1 MIGIVMFAAALFM
14 LLMGFPVAFT
24 FGAVAVIFG
33 FIYGLSEAWDYAQ
46 GFEILTEAFEDMS
59 RQFFSLMPNRIYSIM
74 ENQLLISVPLFIL
87 MGMILQKTR
96 LAERLLE
103 SMAFLFGGVR
113 GGVAISTVLVG
124 ALLAAT
130 TGIVGAT
137 VIAMGVISLPVMM
150 KYGYDKPLA
159 TGTIAAAGTL
169 GQIIPP
175 SIVLII
181 LGDILSVSVGDLF
194 SAAVI
199 PGLVL
204 VGFYVIYIAI
214 ISYICK
220 DYAPPVPPLEGLS
233 KSKQIFIALKNVVPV
248 LVLILLVLGS
258 IFAGIA
264 TPTESSSV
272 GCLGAIALAVL
283 YRTFSFRLV
292 YDALKNTA
300 KISGMVF
307 MILMGATAFSM
318 IFSYTG
324 GDEVIK
330 NFMENL
336 PGQAWGFIALTMVVI
351 IVLGFFLDYVE
362 ISYIILPILLPI
374 VESLHINPVWFAILI
389 AVNLQTSFMTPPFGF
404 SIFFLKGVIPPQIHT
419 TDIYKGVL
427 PFILLQILVLLTLAI
442 FPGVFGLKAF
452 LG

>member
-1 MIGIVMFAAALFM
+1 
-14 LLMGFPVAFT
+14 
-24 FGAVAVIFG
+24 
-33 FIYGLSEAWDYAQ
+33 
-46 GFEILTEAFEDMS
+46 
-59 RQFFSLMPNRIYSIM
+59 
-74 ENQLLISVPLFIL
+74 
-87 MGMILQKTR
+87 
-96 LAERLLE
+96 
-103 SMAFLFGGVR
+103 
-113 GGVAISTVLVG
+113 VAISTVLVG

-283 YRTFSFRLV
+283 YRTFSFRLI

-324 GDEVIK
+324 GDEVVK

-404 SIFFLKGVIPPQIHT
+404 SIFFLKGVTPPQIHT

>member
-283 YRTFSFRLV
+283 YRTFSFRLI

-324 GDEVIK
+324 GDEVVK

-404 SIFFLKGVIPPQIHT
+404 SIFFLMGVTPPQIHT

>member
-14 LLMGFPVAFT
+14 LLLGFPVAFT

-264 TPTESSSV
+264 TPPASSSV

-283 YRTFSFRLV
+283 YRKF
-292 YDALKNTA
+292 
-300 KISGMVF
+300 
-307 MILMGATAFSM
+307 
-318 IFSYTG
+318 
-324 GDEVIK
+324 
-330 NFMENL
+330 
-336 PGQAWGFIALTMVVI
+336 
-351 IVLGFFLDYVE
+351 
-362 ISYIILPILLPI
+362 
-374 VESLHINPVWFAILI
+374 
-389 AVNLQTSFMTPPFGF
+389 
-404 SIFFLKGVIPPQIHT
+404 
-419 TDIYKGVL
+419 
-427 PFILLQILVLLTLAI
+427 
-442 FPGVFGLKAF
+442 
-452 LG
+452 

>member
-14 LLMGFPVAFT
+14 LLLGFPVAFT

-283 YRTFSFRLV
+283 YRTFSFRL
-292 YDALKNTA
+292 
-300 KISGMVF
+300 
-307 MILMGATAFSM
+307 
-318 IFSYTG
+318 
-324 GDEVIK
+324 
-330 NFMENL
+330 
-336 PGQAWGFIALTMVVI
+336 
-351 IVLGFFLDYVE
+351 
-362 ISYIILPILLPI
+362 
-374 VESLHINPVWFAILI
+374 
-389 AVNLQTSFMTPPFGF
+389 
-404 SIFFLKGVIPPQIHT
+404 
-419 TDIYKGVL
+419 IY
-427 PFILLQILVLLTLAI
+427 
-442 FPGVFGLKAF
+442 
-452 LG
+452 

>member
-283 YRTFSFRLV
+283 YRTFSFRLI

-324 GDEVIK
+324 GDEVVK

-404 SIFFLKGVIPPQIHT
+404 SIFFLKGVTPPRIHT

>member
-14 LLMGFPVAFT
+14 LLLGFPVAFT

-283 YRTFSFRLV
+283 YRTFSFRL
-292 YDALKNTA
+292 
-300 KISGMVF
+300 G
-307 MILMGATAFSM
+307 
-318 IFSYTG
+318 
-324 GDEVIK
+324 
-330 NFMENL
+330 
-336 PGQAWGFIALTMVVI
+336 
-351 IVLGFFLDYVE
+351 
-362 ISYIILPILLPI
+362 
-374 VESLHINPVWFAILI
+374 
-389 AVNLQTSFMTPPFGF
+389 
-404 SIFFLKGVIPPQIHT
+404 
-419 TDIYKGVL
+419 
-427 PFILLQILVLLTLAI
+427 
-442 FPGVFGLKAF
+442 
-452 LG
+452 

>member
-14 LLMGFPVAFT
+14 LLLGFPVAFT

-220 DYAPPVPPLEGLS
+220 DYAPPVPQLEGLS

-283 YRTFSFRLV
+283 YRTFSFRLI
-292 YDALKNTA
+292 YDALKNTT

-324 GDEVIK
+324 GDEVVK

-404 SIFFLKGVIPPQIHT
+404 SIFFFKGVTPPQIHT

>member
-1 MIGIVMFAAALFM
+1 M
-14 LLMGFPVAFT
+14 
-24 FGAVAVIFG
+24 
-33 FIYGLSEAWDYAQ
+33 
-46 GFEILTEAFEDMS
+46 
-59 RQFFSLMPNRIYSIM
+59 
-74 ENQLLISVPLFIL
+74 
-87 MGMILQKTR
+87 
-96 LAERLLE
+96 
-103 SMAFLFGGVR
+103 
-113 GGVAISTVLVG
+113 
-124 ALLAAT
+124 
-130 TGIVGAT
+130 
-137 VIAMGVISLPVMM
+137 
-150 KYGYDKPLA
+150 
-159 TGTIAAAGTL
+159 
-169 GQIIPP
+169 
-175 SIVLII
+175 
-181 LGDILSVSVGDLF
+181 GDLF

-283 YRTFSFRLV
+283 YRTFSFRLI

-324 GDEVIK
+324 GDEVVK

-336 PGQAWGFIALTMVVI
+336 PGQAWGFIALTM
-351 IVLGFFLDYVE
+351 
-362 ISYIILPILLPI
+362 I

-404 SIFFLKGVIPPQIHT
+404 SIFFLKGVTPPQIHT

>member
-14 LLMGFPVAFT
+14 LLLGFPVAFT

-283 YRTFSFRLV
+283 YRTFSFRLI

-324 GDEVIK
+324 D
-330 NFMENL
+330 
-336 PGQAWGFIALTMVVI
+336 
-351 IVLGFFLDYVE
+351 D
-362 ISYIILPILLPI
+362 
-374 VESLHINPVWFAILI
+374 
-389 AVNLQTSFMTPPFGF
+389 
-404 SIFFLKGVIPPQIHT
+404 
-419 TDIYKGVL
+419 
-427 PFILLQILVLLTLAI
+427 
-442 FPGVFGLKAF
+442 
-452 LG
+452 

>member
-1 MIGIVMFAAALFM
+1 MIGIIMFGAALFM
-14 LLMGFPVAFT
+14 LLLGFPVAFT

-33 FIYGLSEAWDYAQ
+33 FIYGVSEAWEYAS
-46 GFEILTEAFEDMS
+46 GSEIFAQAISEMS
-59 RQFFSLMPNRIYSIM
+59 NQFFSLMPNRIYSIM
-74 ENQLLISVPLFIL
+74 ENQLLIAVPLFIL

-130 TGIVGAT
+130 TGIVGAS
-137 VIAMGVISLPVMM
+137 VIAMGIISLPVMM
-150 KYGYDKPLA
+150 KYGYDKALS
-159 TGTIAAAGTL
+159 TGTIAASGTL

-181 LGDILSVSVGDLF
+181 LGDVFSVSVGELF
-194 SAAVI
+194 SAAIV

-204 VGFYVIYIAI
+204 VGLYIVFILI
-214 ISYICK
+214 ISYAKK
-220 DYAPPVPPLEGLS
+220 DCAPELPKIDDET
-233 KSKQIFIALKNVVPV
+233 KARQIFNALKNVVPV
-248 LVLILLVLGS
+248 FVLILLVLGS
-258 IFAGIA
+258 IFGGIA

-272 GCLGAIALAVL
+272 GCVGAIILSFL
-283 YRTFSFRLV
+283 YRTFSFSLL
-292 YDALKNTA
+292 YDALRQSV

-324 GDEVIK
+324 GDYVVED
-330 NFMENL
+330 FMHAL
-336 PGQAWGFIALTMVVI
+336 PGKEWGFIALTMIVI
-351 IVLGFFLDYVE
+351 IILGFFLDYVE
-362 ISYIILPILLPI
+362 ISYIILPILFPI
-374 VESLHINPVWFAILI
+374 VEAMNINPVWFAILI

-404 SIFFLKGVIPPQIHT
+404 SIFFLKGVAPKSVRTI
-419 TDIYKGVL
+419 DIYRGVL
-427 PFILLQILVLLTLAI
+427 PFIGLQILVLFALAI
-442 FPGVFGLKAF
+442 YPEIFGLKAF

>member
-14 LLMGFPVAFT
+14 LLLGFPVAFT

-220 DYAPPVPPLEGLS
+220 DYAPPVPPIEGLS

-283 YRTFSFRLV
+283 YRTFSFRLI

-324 GDEVIK
+324 GDEVVK

-404 SIFFLKGVIPPQIHT
+404 SIFFLKGVTPPQIHT

>member
-14 LLMGFPVAFT
+14 LLLGFPVAFT

-220 DYAPPVPPLEGLS
+220 DYAPVPQLEGLS

-283 YRTFSFRLV
+283 YRTFSFRLI

-300 KISGMVF
+300 KISGM
-307 MILMGATAFSM
+307 L
-318 IFSYTG
+318 
-324 GDEVIK
+324 
-330 NFMENL
+330 
-336 PGQAWGFIALTMVVI
+336 
-351 IVLGFFLDYVE
+351 
-362 ISYIILPILLPI
+362 
-374 VESLHINPVWFAILI
+374 
-389 AVNLQTSFMTPPFGF
+389 
-404 SIFFLKGVIPPQIHT
+404 SITF
-419 TDIYKGVL
+419 
-427 PFILLQILVLLTLAI
+427 
-442 FPGVFGLKAF
+442 
-452 LG
+452 

>member
-14 LLMGFPVAFT
+14 LLLGFPVAFT

-220 DYAPPVPPLEGLS
+220 DYAPPVPPIEGLS

-283 YRTFSFRLV
+283 YRTFSFRLI

-324 GDEVIK
+324 GDEVVK

-404 SIFFLKGVIPPQIHT
+404 SIFFLQGVTPPQIHT

>member
-1 MIGIVMFAAALFM
+1 M
-14 LLMGFPVAFT
+14 LLLGFPVAFT

-233 KSKQIFIALKNVVPV
+233 KSKQIFIALK
-248 LVLILLVLGS
+248 
-258 IFAGIA
+258 IA

-283 YRTFSFRLV
+283 YRTFSFRLI

-324 GDEVIK
+324 GDEVVK

-404 SIFFLKGVIPPQIHT
+404 SIFFLKGVTPPQIHT

>member
-1 MIGIVMFAAALFM
+1 MIGIIMFGAALFM
-14 LLMGFPVAFT
+14 LLLGFPVAFT

-33 FIYGLSEAWDYAQ
+33 FIYGVSEAWEYAE
-46 GFEILTEAFEDMS
+46 GSEVFTEAISEMS
-59 RQFFSLMPNRIYSIM
+59 NQFFSLMPNRIYSIM
-74 ENQLLISVPLFIL
+74 ENQLLIAVPLFIL

-130 TGIVGAT
+130 TGIVGAS
-137 VIAMGVISLPVMM
+137 VIAMGIISLPVMM
-150 KYGYDKPLA
+150 KYGYDKALS
-159 TGTIAAAGTL
+159 TGTIAASGTL

-181 LGDILSVSVGDLF
+181 LGDVFSVSVGELF
-194 SAAVI
+194 SAAIV

-204 VGFYVIYIAI
+204 VGLYIVFILI
-214 ISYICK
+214 ISYAKK
-220 DYAPPVPPLEGLS
+220 DCAPELPKIDDET
-233 KSKQIFIALKNVVPV
+233 KARQIFNALKNVVPV
-248 LVLILLVLGS
+248 FVLILLVLGS
-258 IFAGIA
+258 IFGGIA

-272 GCLGAIALAVL
+272 GCVGAIILSFL
-283 YRTFSFRLV
+283 YRTFSFSLL
-292 YDALKNTA
+292 YDALRQSV

-324 GDEVIK
+324 GDYVVED
-330 NFMENL
+330 FMHSL
-336 PGQAWGFIALTMVVI
+336 PGKEWGFIALTMIVI
-351 IVLGFFLDYVE
+351 IILGFFLDYVE
-362 ISYIILPILLPI
+362 ISYIILPILFPI
-374 VESLHINPVWFAILI
+374 VEAMNINPVWFAILI

-404 SIFFLKGVIPPQIHT
+404 SIFFLKGVAPKSVRT
-419 TDIYKGVL
+419 TDIYRGVL
-427 PFILLQILVLLTLAI
+427 PFIGLQILVLFALAI
-442 FPGVFGLKAF
+442 YPEIFGLKAF